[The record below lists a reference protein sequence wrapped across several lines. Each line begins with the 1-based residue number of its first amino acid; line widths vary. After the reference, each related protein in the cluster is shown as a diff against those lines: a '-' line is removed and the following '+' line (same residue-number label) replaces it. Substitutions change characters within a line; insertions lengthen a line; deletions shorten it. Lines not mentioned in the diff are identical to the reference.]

1 MLKLV
6 SHSALHPA
14 PHELSYTTQ
23 HCPEAHTIVP
33 HRMLY
38 TYSQLSYEL
47 QLFDVCDSA
56 PTQQL
61 AVCMIFKYRLMY
73 YYCTSFVYL

>member
-14 PHELSYTTQ
+14 SHELSYNTQ
-23 HCPEAHTIVP
+23 HCPEAHSIVP
-33 HRMLY
+33 HRMPY

-47 QLFDVCDSA
+47 QLRDVCDSA
-56 PTQQL
+56 HTAAGSVHDMQ
-61 AVCMIFKYRLMY
+61 V
-73 YYCTSFVYL
+73 